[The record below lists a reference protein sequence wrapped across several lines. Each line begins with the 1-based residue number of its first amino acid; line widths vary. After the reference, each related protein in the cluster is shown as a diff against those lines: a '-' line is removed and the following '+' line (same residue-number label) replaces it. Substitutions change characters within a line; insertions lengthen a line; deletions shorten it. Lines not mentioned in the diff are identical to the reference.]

1 MNHLFQYNN
10 HIIIQT
16 CTWKKTKTKKPL
28 PFGPLHPADTSRTL
42 PLFHLCALTKRFNL
56 YTVEKKKSCVVS
68 LTPSFLQQ
76 VSEAVHIGAAETG

>member
-1 MNHLFQYNN
+1 MNHLFQYND
-10 HIIIQT
+10 HTIIQT
-16 CTWKKTKTKKPL
+16 CTWKKTKKTL
-28 PFGPLHPADTSRTL
+28 PFGHLHPADTRSL

-68 LTPSFLQQ
+68 LTPSFLHQ

>member
-1 MNHLFQYNN
+1 MHLEKN
-10 HIIIQT
+10 
-16 CTWKKTKTKKPL
+16 KKTL
-28 PFGPLHPADTSRTL
+28 PFSHLHPADTRTL

-68 LTPSFLQQ
+68 LTPFFLQQ